1 MRKKMRQFKE
11 AFKLQVVEE
20 VLSGRLSKEDAR
32 KKYQIK
38 GKSAIL
44 NWIRSFGVADR
55 KTVPAYFAVMKAQ
68 KELSQ
73 EELLKRVRELERA
86 LEDAQLRAEGYSRMI
101 AIAERELKI
110 SIRKKSNTKQSG
122 K

>member
-1 MRKKMRQFKE
+1 MNKKYRQFKE
-11 AFKLQVVEE
+11 AFKLQVIEE
-20 VLSGRLSKEDAR
+20 VLSGQLSKEQAR
-32 KKYQIK
+32 RKYNIK
-38 GKSAIL
+38 GTSAIL
-44 NWIRSFGVADR
+44 NWMRSFGVAEHKR
-55 KTVPAYFAVMKAQ
+55 VPAYFAAMKAQ
-68 KELSQ
+68 QNLTQ

-101 AIAERELKI
+101 DIAERELKI